1 MRVMDTKIVG
11 VIGHFG
17 YGKNLVNGQT
27 IKTKIVTDELI
38 RILGE
43 NKIETI
49 DSAVGFRGIVTLFFR
64 VGLMMFRCTNII
76 ILPAH
81 KGLIYFSIVLWFWKC
96 FFKVKLHYV
105 VIGGWLVNYLENKS
119 IIEGILKQFDHIF
132 VENTITKL
140 ELENKGFRN
149 VMILSNCKSLNITKI
164 GKKKKFYKKTYK
176 LCILS
181 RVMYEKG
188 IDDAIFAINKINDM
202 YEEIR
207 FCLDIYGPIEKNYI
221 DNFNKLLANN
231 AKFIKY
237 QGIVSYNETYQIIQ
251 KYDFLLFPTR
261 FFEEGIP
268 GTIIDAY
275 AAGVPVIFSKWK
287 HWKDVME
294 DGKTGFGYDF
304 GSLDSLT
311 NILSVVARENIDY
324 YFMQTCCIKRAGDY
338 QASKVI
344 QYLVKF
350 L

>member
-1 MRVMDTKIVG
+1 MDKRTVG

-17 YGKNLVNGQT
+17 YGKKLVNGQT
-27 IKTKIVTDELI
+27 IKAKIITDELKKN
-38 RILGE
+38 LGE
-43 NKIETI
+43 ENVETI
-49 DSAVGFRGIVTLFFR
+49 DSSIGIKGIVSLFFR
-64 VGLMMFRCTNII
+64 VGVVMSRCKNII
-76 ILPAH
+76 MLPAH
-81 KGLIYFSIVLWFWKC
+81 NGLIYFSIVLCFWKC
-96 FFKVKLHYV
+96 FFKVNLHYI
-105 VIGGWLVNYLENKS
+105 VIGGWLVNYLENKK
-119 IIEGILKQFDHIF
+119 IIAAILKQFDHIF

-149 VMILSNCKSLNITKI
+149 VVILSNCKSLNIIKI
-164 GKKKKFYKKTYK
+164 SKGEKVLEKPYR

-188 IDDAIFAINKINDM
+188 IEDAIFAISKINDM

-207 FCLDIYGPIEKNYI
+207 FCLDIYGPIEKEYI
-221 DNFNKLLANN
+221 DNFNKLLTDN

-237 QGIVSYNETYQIIQ
+237 KGIVSYNETNQVIR

-261 FFEEGIP
+261 FFEEGVP

-275 AAGVPVIFSKWK
+275 ASGVPVIFSKWK
-287 HWKDVME
+287 HWKDLME
-294 DGKTGFGYDF
+294 DGKTGYGYEF

-311 NILSVVARENIDY
+311 NILSVVAREDIDY